1 MPTPVETI
9 TPIRITIAI
18 CLIISFAVHTF
29 EDVRTRLIFFGG
41 CLICFLVLHTIL
53 HFLSMMFSDMSSITL
68 STSGDVKVT
77 T

>member
-9 TPIRITIAI
+9 TLIRIAVAI
-18 CLIISFAVHTF
+18 CLIILFAVHTF
-29 EDVRTRLIFFGG
+29 ENVRTRLIFFGG
-41 CLICFLVLHTIL
+41 CLICFLILHTIP

>member
-18 CLIISFAVHTF
+18 CLIIPFAVHTF
-29 EDVRTRLIFFGG
+29 EDVRTRLTFFGG

-53 HFLSMMFSDMSSITL
+53 HFLSMMFSDMSSIIL
-68 STSGDVKVT
+68 STSGDVRVT